1 MEIITVEAA
10 GKYGPKANGKWY
22 GVKRPLKATDFT
34 AGQTYEIETEDWN
47 SNGKSGVNIT
57 SVCPLENETKT
68 VAPVKNVKAVTK
80 GTVIR
85 DIISSSTE
93 STGVGLSY
101 EELKNRRILR
111 QGMVQATVQSPMLA
125 GLPFTNANDAV
136 ALVKDVANQLIDF
149 VQE

>member
-1 MEIITVEAA
+1 METITVEVA
-10 GKYGPKANGKWY
+10 GKYGPKANGVWY

-34 AGQTYEIETEDWN
+34 AGQSYEIETEDWN

-57 SVCPLENETKT
+57 SIFPLEQAKAQ
-68 VAPVKNVKAVTK
+68 APARTVKAAAK
-80 GTVIR
+80 ATVLL
-85 DIISSSTE
+85 DVPTTTTNSA
-93 STGVGLSY
+93 GVILSY
-101 EELKNRRILR
+101 EEQKNRRILR
-111 QGMVQATVQSPMLA
+111 QGVVQAVIQSPMLA